1 MQAIFFKVPMNKD
14 KAVSS
19 QAENLS
25 LKYCGN
31 FMYMGQHIIGF
42 SLNKVTIEFSLRQ
55 PCRLVG
61 VEHE

>member
-1 MQAIFFKVPMNKD
+1 MQAIFFKVPMDKD

-42 SLNKVTIEFSLRQ
+42 SLNKVTIRVFTQTTLSFSW
-55 PCRLVG
+55 G
-61 VEHE
+61 GT